1 MSHNLP
7 ERDPRS
13 RLEDEGI
20 PDLQAGTPEQ
30 QWAVDP
36 EEMPVPGDEPA
47 AVDDFGTTADEQREG
62 EPLDGRLD
70 REEPEQQ
77 PILDGDRGAAVTASA
92 AAGDYVAVAPGRSAA
107 GTAGPQ
113 SESAEDVAATS
124 TAGMDDTT
132 PDGGLGP
139 GSDLNTERET
149 VPEADQ
155 EWPGQ
160 PEAPT
165 GQIWDD
171 ADDRPAGRLVAPDEG
186 AHEDAEADEVA
197 REAGPDAG
205 GYSAEESAMR
215 VEPG

>member
-7 ERDPRS
+7 EHDPRS

-36 EEMPVPGDEPA
+36 EEMPVPGDEPTA
-47 AVDDFGTTADEQREG
+47 LDDYGTTADEQRDG
-62 EPLDGRLD
+62 EPLDARLR
-70 REEPEQQ
+70 REAPEDQ
-77 PILDGDRGAAVTASA
+77 PILDAGQGAPVTADA
-92 AAGDYVAVAPGRSAA
+92 VAGDYVAGAPPAGGSAMHQ
-107 GTAGPQ
+107 PE
-113 SESAEDVAATS
+113 SESAEDVASTS
-124 TAGMDDTT
+124 VAGMDDTT
-132 PDGGLGP
+132 PDSGLGI
-139 GSDLNTERET
+139 GSDLNTDRELD
-149 VPEADQ
+149 PGIDPQ
-155 EWPGQ
+155 WPGQ

-197 REAGPDAG
+197 WEAGPDSG
-205 GYSAEESAMR
+205 GYSAEEAAMR
-215 VEPG
+215 VEPE